1 MIQEPRFDEWLRGQ
15 LVEAYGMERETWAVD
30 QVRRV
35 IDKINGVRNR
45 EPQFTVEVLWLR
57 EMTAFTA
64 PGRFIYISR
73 RLLERLPHDDAVAMA
88 LAHEAAHHDLDH
100 LADFGGWTRRLPRK
114 AGSWLVARL
123 FRAIERRVYSQEHEF
138 EADRYG
144 LRLCRQ
150 ANFDGLKCLELFD
163 IMKQYVL
170 DYGDDEAAYGSDAE
184 QDIQFAEN
192 AADWIFLKLRA
203 EFSKLRR
210 RTHPAISDRKSALKA
225 ELAKMRL

>member
-1 MIQEPRFDEWLRGQ
+1 MTPETPFDEWLRGQ

-35 IDKINGVRNR
+35 IDKINSVRNR

-73 RLLERLPHDDAVAMA
+73 RLLERLPHDDAAAMV

-100 LADFGGWTRRLPRK
+100 LADFAGWTRRLPRT

-123 FRAIERRVYSQEHEF
+123 FRTIERRVYSREHEF

-170 DYGDDEAAYGSDAE
+170 DYGDEEALRGVHCYAYVVLAPHNKRRSGGRGMNVYSGVQNGVLMKCQRDRFDDEGE
-184 QDIQFAEN
+184 E
-192 AADWIFLKLRA
+192 
-203 EFSKLRR
+203 
-210 RTHPAISDRKSALKA
+210 
-225 ELAKMRL
+225 